1 MPPADLAVLLIVT
14 FAAFVRATV
23 GFGDALIAMSLLVL
37 VVSLEV
43 ATPLVGL
50 TGVSTAVFMLL
61 LSWQKV
67 DVRSI
72 APFLGASAIGI
83 PLGALL
89 LTRFSGDVLIVGLG
103 VVLVSFGLFKLTQP
117 ALPAL
122 RHPALTFGLGVLSGI
137 FGGAYNVSG
146 PVAVLYGGLRQWPP
160 EVFRASLQGYFI
172 VTSLLIA
179 TSHGV
184 TGLWSAQVWRLYAFA
199 VPLTAVAIFAG
210 HKVAKR
216 VPQKGLERLINL
228 AIIAL
233 GVTLIF

>member
-1 MPPADLAVLLIVT
+1 MLPVDFSVLLIVT

-23 GFGDALIAMSLLVL
+23 GFGDALIAMSLLAL
-37 VVSLEV
+37 VVGLET

-50 TGVSTAVFMLL
+50 TGVSTAVIMLL

-67 DVRSI
+67 DMRSI
-72 APFLGASAIGI
+72 LPFLGASAVGI
-83 PLGALL
+83 PLGAFL
-89 LTRFSGDVLIVGLG
+89 LTRFSGDVLIIGLG

-122 RHPALTFGLGVLSGI
+122 RHPLLTLTLGVLSGL

-146 PVAVLYGGLRQWPP
+146 PVAVLYGGLRRWPP

-184 TGLWSAQVWRLYAFA
+184 AGLWSAHVWQLYAFA

-210 HKVAKR
+210 HKLAER
-216 VPQKGLERLINL
+216 APQRGLERLINI
-228 AIIAL
+228 AIVLL
-233 GVTLIF
+233 GLTLIF